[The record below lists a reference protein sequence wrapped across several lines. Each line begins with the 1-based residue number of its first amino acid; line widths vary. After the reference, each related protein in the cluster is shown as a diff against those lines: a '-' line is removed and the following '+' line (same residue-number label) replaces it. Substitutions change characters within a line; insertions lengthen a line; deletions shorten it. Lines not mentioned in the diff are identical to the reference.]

1 MSRFFAALHEFAWH
15 RPRAAA
21 GLMGLLTALSV
32 LAMLRLR
39 FSSDISDVLP
49 ADSPSVAAVQEVM
62 KNFSFTGQMFLLV
75 EKRDAGATDAAAMRL
90 ADAVGA
96 RLSGRPEVSAVEW
109 KISGESERFMGTLV
123 SAHGP
128 LLLSDGEMDAFVKRL
143 EPGEI
148 RAEVKRNRQRLGRPG
163 LGMTDALMERD
174 PLSLTQ
180 DFFVKH
186 LAAGRPA
193 GNYDAASGYFFNA
206 ERTALVM
213 TVEGTT
219 QPQDVG
225 FSKRLVAMAEAA
237 VAEAR
242 REVPEA
248 AGWSVSMAGGY
259 PVAVQSEASIKSD
272 LKINMLTSLPP
283 VLIMLLISLRR
294 WSSLLIGAV
303 SLAAGTLW
311 TFGLAGVAY
320 GHLTGVTVGF
330 AGLLGGMGIDYTIHM
345 FHRYR
350 YEREHGATVRDASFR
365 TYAGTGPGAFIAM
378 ITTAASIL
386 CLWVS
391 RFRGLREFGTLVGG
405 GVLLVFAAT
414 FLAIPLFTR
423 LEKDGGPKRD
433 IPGWVVAGCWALFA
447 GYFVLSV
454 QLLSALGVVV
464 AASCLLLMTAPGT
477 RATLGLVVGRPAA
490 AMALAGALTAVSLA
504 AMSRPPLG
512 LPERE
517 TDMNN
522 LRPED
527 DRLLAIEAR
536 MRAAFGTGND
546 PVLVLV
552 RGATEDEAM
561 AKTEA
566 VARAVGALPGGVVQ
580 SILPFVPSAASQ
592 KRAAER
598 LAKVDAGRVIADLD
612 RALDAEGFEPAAFE
626 GARAWLRSLLA
637 VREPLRPFSL
647 RDPFFDSVRGRFL
660 DRDDAGAV
668 RSLVWFTPDRP
679 LHVRAERDRVLSGLR
694 ASAQG
699 ACPDAVLSGFSAVV
713 QEVDDRIGPDI
724 FWSTLAGGGVS
735 ILLAWVLYG
744 SFRWMAVSILPA
756 FIGTFWFLA
765 CLKLMGMRMNY
776 MNLIAFPILAG
787 MATDNGLYLVE
798 RFRELRRS
806 SAMETVSSLWP
817 SLTLTSLTTV
827 VGFGSLAFS
836 QNRAM
841 RSLGVA
847 FSVGMICYLFAS
859 LLVLP
864 PVLKW
869 LEVRE
874 DGAGG
879 DDVEGR
885 RSKVQGDPS

>member
-1 MSRFFAALHEFAWH
+1 MSRFFAALHDFAWH

-21 GLMGLLTALSV
+21 ALLGLLTALSV
-32 LAMLRLR
+32 LAMLQLQ

-49 ADSPSVAAVQEVM
+49 ADSPSVAAVQEVV
-62 KNFSFTGQMFLLV
+62 KNFSFTGQMFLLF
-75 EKRDAGATDAAAMRL
+75 EKQDGEATDAAAMKF

-96 RLSGRPEVSAVEW
+96 RLRGRPEVSAVEW
-109 KISGESERFMGTLV
+109 RISGESERFMGELV
-123 SAHGP
+123 TGHGP
-128 LLLSDGEMDAFVKRL
+128 LLLGDEEMDAFEKRL
-143 EPGEI
+143 EAGGI

-163 LGMTDALMERD
+163 LGMTDALVARD

-180 DFFVKH
+180 DFFVKR

-193 GNYDAASGYFFNA
+193 GNYDVASGYWFNA

-213 TVEGTT
+213 TVEGAT
-219 QPQDVG
+219 QPQNVA
-225 FSKRLVAMAEAA
+225 FSRRLVALAEAA
-237 VAEAR
+237 IAEGR
-242 REVPEA
+242 REVPGA
-248 AGWSVSMAGGY
+248 AGWRVSLAGGY
-259 PVAVQSEASIKSD
+259 PVAVQSEAAIKAD
-272 LKINMLTSLPP
+272 LRMNILTSIPP

-294 WSSLLIGAV
+294 WSSLLIGAA

-311 TFGLAGVAY
+311 TFGLAGMAY
-320 GHLTGVTVGF
+320 GHLTVVTVGF
-330 AGLLGGMGIDYTIHM
+330 AGLLGGMGIDFTIHM

-350 YEREHGATVRDASFR
+350 YERERGATVRDASLR
-365 TYAGTGPGAFIAM
+365 TYSGTGPGAFIAM

-414 FLAIPLFTR
+414 FLVIPLFTR
-423 LEKDGGPKRD
+423 LEKDDGKKRD
-433 IPGWVVAGCWALFA
+433 LPRWLLAVCWVLFA
-447 GYFVLSV
+447 GYFALSV

-464 AASCLLLMTAPGT
+464 AATCLLLMTGAGT
-477 RATLGLVVGRPAA
+477 RVTLGLIVGRPAA
-490 AMALAGALTAVSLA
+490 TMAIAAALTAISLA

-512 LPERE
+512 FPERE

-546 PVLVLV
+546 PVLVVV
-552 RGATEDEAM
+552 RGANEDEAM
-561 AKTEA
+561 EKTEA
-566 VARAVGALPGGVVQ
+566 VARAVGALPGGTVQ
-580 SILPFVPSAASQ
+580 SILPFVPSAAQ
-592 KRAAER
+592 QRRAAAR
-598 LAKVDAGRVIADLD
+598 LAKVDVERVIADLD
-612 RALDAEGFEPAAFE
+612 RALEAEGFDGAAFD
-626 GARAWLRSLLA
+626 GARDWLRRLLA
-637 VREPLRPFSL
+637 TREPLRPFAMT
-647 RDPFFDSVRGRFL
+647 DPFFSSVRGRFL
-660 DRDDAGAV
+660 DAGDDGAV

-679 LHVRAERDRVLSGLR
+679 LHVRAERDRVLASLR
-694 ASAQG
+694 AAAQG
-699 ACPDAVLSGFSAVV
+699 ACPGAAISGFSAII

-817 SLTLTSLTTV
+817 SLTLTSLTTI

-847 FSVGMICYLFAS
+847 FSVGMLCYLFAS

-864 PVLKW
+864 PLLKW
-869 LEVRE
+869 LEAR
-874 DGAGG
+874 
-879 DDVEGR
+879 DDEGQGNGVEGL
-885 RSKVQGDPS
+885 RSKVEG